1 MTKVVRFTAS
11 WCGPCKVLAPIFD
24 ELSSTF
30 ADRATF
36 ETIDIDSNPEFA
48 AENRVTSIPQ
58 IIIFKDGKESQR
70 YIGVK
75 PKTTYLANFN
85 AIL

>member
-11 WCGPCKVLAPIFD
+11 WCGPCKVLAPIF
-24 ELSSTF
+24 
-30 ADRATF
+30 ADLAMQFGDKATF
-36 ETIDIDSNPEFA
+36 ETIDIDQNPEFA
-48 AENRVTSIPQ
+48 AENRVTSVPQ
-58 IIIFKDGKESQR
+58 IIIFKDDKESQR

-75 PKTTYLANFN
+75 PMSTYIANFN

>member
-24 ELSSTF
+24 ELSSQF
-30 ADRATF
+30 GDRATF
-36 ETIDIDSNPEFA
+36 ETIDIDQNPDFA
-48 AENRVTSIPQ
+48 AENMVTSVPQ

-75 PKTTYLANFN
+75 PKTTFIANFN

>member
-11 WCGPCKVLAPIFD
+11 WCGPCKVLAPIFN
-24 ELSSTF
+24 ELSAEF
-30 ADRATF
+30 GGQATF

-48 AENRVTSIPQ
+48 AENSVTSVPQ
-58 IIIFKDGKESQR
+58 IIIFKDGKEAQR
-70 YIGVK
+70 HIGVK
-75 PKTTYLANFN
+75 PKATYIANFN

>member
-24 ELSSTF
+24 ELAAQFS
-30 ADRATF
+30 DRATF
-36 ETIDIDSNPEFA
+36 ETIDIDTNQEYA
-48 AENRVTSIPQ
+48 AQNMVTSVPQ

-70 YIGVK
+70 YIGMK
-75 PKTTYLANFN
+75 PKATFIANFN

>member
-11 WCGPCKVLAPIFD
+11 WCAPCKVLAPIFD
-24 ELSSTF
+24 ELSGTF
-30 ADRATF
+30 GSRATF
-36 ETIDIDSNPEFA
+36 ETIDIDQNPEFA
-48 AENRVTSIPQ
+48 AENRVTSVPQ
-58 IIIFKDGKESQR
+58 IIIFKDGTESQR

-75 PKTTYLANFN
+75 PKATYIANFN

>member
-24 ELSSTF
+24 ELAAQFS
-30 ADRATF
+30 DRATF
-36 ETIDIDSNPEFA
+36 ETIDIDTNQAYA
-48 AENRVTSIPQ
+48 AENRVTSVPQ

-75 PKTTYLANFN
+75 PKATYIANFN

>member
-11 WCGPCKVLAPIFD
+11 WCQPCKILAPIFD

-36 ETIDIDSNPEFA
+36 ETVDIDANPEYA
-48 AENRVTSIPQ
+48 AANRVTSVPQ
-58 IIIFKDGKESQR
+58 IIIFKDEKESQR

-75 PKTTYLANFN
+75 PKATYIANLN